1 MTMAHRN
8 SSIRKKLTNITMTT
22 CFVSLFLAVALFA
35 THELFSYRKNLVAR
49 IDTLAKV
56 TGNNLAAPLLF
67 SDPTSAEE
75 TLKALKGEPRILSAC
90 VFKQDGRPFA
100 RYLREN
106 GNPGTSGNEPPAC
119 SYPAYA
125 LTLKDTE
132 GEVFKTD
139 RLNVSRNIMFEKD
152 RLGTLCIVT
161 DLSDLYTAFS
171 WYLSIAG
178 LIMGATSL
186 AAYPLTRKLQK
197 AISEP
202 ILSLAHSMKEVSE
215 TKNFSLKVD
224 DRRND
229 ELGILMAG
237 FNEMLSEISLR
248 DQELGK
254 SRDQLE
260 IRVRERTEALVK
272 ANEELAGAERLAR
285 EQEHWLK
292 NILRSVLTGI
302 FIMDARTHKILYA
315 NRLACQLTGKTEGEL
330 VGTICHQTVCPTEIN
345 RCPVTDLGQTIDNSE
360 RILLHI
366 SGERIP
372 IIKNVVRMNYEGRD
386 ILLESFSDISDRKR
400 MELQLLAAK
409 EAAEAASVSKS
420 QFLANMSHEI
430 RTPMNGVIG
439 FLELLQRQEN
449 MGDPQKKY
457 IAMALRSG
465 ETLLQLI
472 NDILDL
478 SKIEAGKMEIVATE
492 LNLLALVEE
501 VVDSFS
507 GQAQIKGIE
516 LSCHVSESIPSV
528 LRGDPVRLRQV
539 LFNLLGNAVKFT
551 EKGGISL
558 VVSPGNEQE
567 ESLLVLF
574 EVRDTGIGMVPEA
587 LEKIFDAFAQADGST
602 TRQYGGTGLG
612 LTIASQLALLMG
624 GKIDVESAPGKGST
638 FRFSARLEKRDGLPE
653 IPRRSSSSVQQLR
666 TLILSTPATARTTLS
681 RQLEGWGIRS
691 SSTERRTEALRM
703 LGSAARAGKPY
714 RIMILDTA
722 MLEAEWP
729 GLVRTILADPETAGT
744 KIIILASGTDFDAD
758 YPGLDFHALLKKPV
772 RQSQLFNAL
781 AAFAESIAPGAR
793 DVQES
798 SDAPRGKGKLSS
810 FHVLLVEDNPVN
822 QALGVA
828 MLSSLGCRTDVAEDG
843 RQALAAF
850 ASGSYDIIMMDCQMP
865 VMDGYEATR
874 AIRREETALEGR
886 GSGHIP
892 IIALTAH
899 AMEGDRETCLEAGM
913 DDYLSKPYKC
923 HELYNVLS
931 RWLDPGGQGE
941 ADGGAERR
949 PQE

>member
-478 SKIEAGKMEIVATE
+478 SKIEAGKMEIAVTE
-492 LNLLALVEE
+492 LNLISLVEE
-501 VVDSFS
+501 VANFFS
-507 GQAQIKGIE
+507 DQAHRKGIE
-516 LSCHVSESIPSV
+516 LTVHIEKDVPST

-539 LFNLLGNAVKFT
+539 LVNLLGNALKFT
-551 EKGGISL
+551 RQGEISIH
-558 VVSPGNEQE
+558 VSLAEEEEQ
-567 ESLLVLF
+567 SALFRF
-574 EVRDTGIGMVPEA
+574 EVRDTGIGIAPDA
-587 LEKIFDAFAQADGST
+587 RLRIFKAFAQADGST

-612 LTIASQLALLMG
+612 LAIADQLVSMMG
-624 GKIDVESAPGKGST
+624 GEIEVESVPGEGST
-638 FRFSARLEKRDGLPE
+638 FRFTARLEKQDN
-653 IPRRSSSSVQQLR
+653 V
-666 TLILSTPATARTTLS
+666 PASL
-681 RQLEGWGIRS
+681 GD
-691 SSTERRTEALRM
+691 RM
-703 LGSAARAGKPY
+703 L
-714 RIMILDTA
+714 
-722 MLEAEWP
+722 
-729 GLVRTILADPETAGT
+729 
-744 KIIILASGTDFDAD
+744 
-758 YPGLDFHALLKKPV
+758 
-772 RQSQLFNAL
+772 
-781 AAFAESIAPGAR
+781 PGA
-793 DVQES
+793 QEEGES
-798 SDAPRGKGKLSS
+798 SDVPVNNGKFSA
-810 FHVLLVEDNPVN
+810 FRVLLAEDNPVN
-822 QALGVA
+822 QALGTA
-828 MLSSLGCRTDVAEDG
+828 MLEYFGCRTDVAEDG
-843 RQALAAF
+843 LEALEALTAER
-850 ASGSYDIIMMDCQMP
+850 YDLILMDCQMP
-865 VMDGYEATR
+865 RMDGYEATR
-874 AIRREETALEGR
+874 EIRKRESPGTGES
-886 GSGHIP
+886 GSRRIP
-892 IIALTAH
+892 IVALTAH
-899 AMEGDRETCLEAGM
+899 ALEGDREICLKAGM
-913 DDYLSKPYKC
+913 DDYLSKPYKSD
-923 HELYNVLS
+923 ELYSVLA
-931 RWLDPGGQGE
+931 RWLFPASEQE
-941 ADGGAERR
+941 QGAEGGNV
-949 PQE
+949 ETAANLEKIF